1 MTAKEFKLV
10 SRDIHDFFF
19 DQFKYTI
26 QVLIEI
32 SCENFT
38 VD

>member
-10 SRDIHDFFF
+10 SRDIHDF

-32 SCENFT
+32 LCENFT